1 MDEGAQAQLTSF
13 AKQENFSLAVKM
25 LSNGNFSWKKK
36 TLHFDCHAQALLIT
50 QLLQCIHV

>member
-13 AKQENFSLAVKM
+13 AKQGNFSLAVKM

-36 TLHFDCHAQALLIT
+36 HFTSIAMHKPF
-50 QLLQCIHV
+50 